1 MRARISPLILGVAAM
16 AGLLMST
23 APALADRIDGDW
35 CYKSLSFTIDGP
47 SIVTPGG
54 TRMTGEYDRHGFRYV
69 VPAGEADSGARID
82 MTQFN
87 DTTIQVTTTPNTT
100 AGAARTEIWKRCQLT
115 T

>member
-1 MRARISPLILGVAAM
+1 MRARVSPLVLAAAVM
-16 AGLLMST
+16 AALLLPT
-23 APALADRIDGDW
+23 TPALADRIDGDW
-35 CYKSLSFTIDGP
+35 CYNSLSFTIDGP

-87 DTTIQVTTTPNTT
+87 DTTVEVTTSPPG
-100 AGAARTEIWKRCQLT
+100 GAVRTEIWRRCQLT